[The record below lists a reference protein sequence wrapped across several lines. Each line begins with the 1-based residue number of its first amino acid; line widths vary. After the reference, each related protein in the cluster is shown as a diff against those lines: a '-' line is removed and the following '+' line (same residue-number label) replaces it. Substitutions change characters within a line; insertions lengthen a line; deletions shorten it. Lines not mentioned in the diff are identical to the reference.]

1 MQKFEDRTLAIQ
13 ETYNARPRNW
23 WIYTLV
29 LLIVA
34 IIVGWSANG
43 IDFNG
48 VSEKGSQVAKGIF
61 IGLVTPDTSILFSL
75 EDTAV
80 PFLILET
87 MAIGFL
93 GTIIGA
99 ILAIPFS
106 FLASENVVPKPV
118 AFVVRGIVLL
128 IRTVPSLVWALVWI
142 RVTGPGAMCGVLTQ
156 GICSIGMMCKMFV
169 NAIEDIDTRIL
180 ESLDAAGCT
189 TFQKIRHGILPQLTA
204 NFISTIIYRFDLNI
218 KDATT
223 LGIVGAG
230 GIGAPL
236 LQCIKTSRWSMVGSY
251 MIGLI
256 IMMLIIEYFST
267 KIRSKLT
274 GGQR

>member
-1 MQKFEDRTLAIQ
+1 MHNLEQRKLSIQ
-13 ETYNARPRNW
+13 ETYAARPRNW
-23 WIYTLV
+23 WIYTLAVFIVSTIV
-29 LLIVA
+29 L
-34 IIVGWSANG
+34 WSANG

-48 VSEKGSQVAKGIF
+48 VNSKGSDVAKGIF
-61 IGLVTPDTSILFSL
+61 LGLVRPDTNILFSL
-75 EDTAV
+75 DTTAV
-80 PFLILET
+80 PYLILET

-93 GTIIGA
+93 GTILGA
-99 ILAIPFS
+99 VLAVPFS

-118 AFVVRGIVLL
+118 AFVIRGVVLL

-156 GICSIGMMCKMFV
+156 SVCSIGMMSKMFV
-169 NAIEDIDTRIL
+169 NAIEDIDTKIL

-189 TFQKIRHGILPQLTA
+189 TLQKIRHGILPQLTA

-251 MIGLI
+251 LIGLI
-256 IMMLIIEYFST
+256 VMMLIIEYFST
-267 KIRSKLT
+267 KIRNKLA
-274 GGQR
+274 GAQR